1 MNRKPKKVK
10 KHSKTAILINNLHPS
25 YKLPVTHNNVR
36 ELVSKVMDGEDCQFN
51 EIIVNFVDN
60 RAIKKL
66 NKKHLKHDYFTDII
80 TFPYNDKSTKNIEGE
95 IFISLNTVKENG
107 KFYGSGY
114 KLELSRVI
122 IHGSLHLTGY
132 SDKTKKDKELIRN
145 KENFYLSKFY

>member
-1 MNRKPKKVK
+1 LNRKPKKVK

-25 YKLPVTHNNVR
+25 YKLPITHNNVR

-132 SDKTKKDKELIRN
+132 SDKTNKEKELIRN

>member
-25 YKLPVTHNNVR
+25 YKLPVTHNTVR

-60 RAIKKL
+60 RAIKRL

-132 SDKTKKDKELIRN
+132 SDKTNKEKELIRN

>member
-132 SDKTKKDKELIRN
+132 SDKTKKEKELIRN